1 MELNPQILGR
11 AENAHRALLERVLAG
26 TGVSYGGWIAL
37 SLAAGGNDPS
47 REQLLERMSGALKV
61 DRGSAQQILA
71 RLAAAKLPEPMPD
84 DDSPARLSGTGQE
97 LYRQARAEIAESI
110 GRVYSDIPPK
120 DLETAGRVLIAL
132 TARAE
137 SELSA

>member
-61 DRGSAQQILA
+61 DRASAQQILA
-71 RLAAAKLPEPMPD
+71 ALAAAKLLELMPG

-97 LYRQARAEIAESI
+97 LYRRARAEIAEI
-110 GRVYSDIPPK
+110 IARVYSDTSPE

-137 SELSA
+137 SELSS